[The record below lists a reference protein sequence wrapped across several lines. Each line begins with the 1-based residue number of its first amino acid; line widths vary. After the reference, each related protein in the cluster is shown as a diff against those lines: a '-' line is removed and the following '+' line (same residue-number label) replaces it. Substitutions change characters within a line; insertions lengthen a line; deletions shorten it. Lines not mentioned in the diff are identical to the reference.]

1 MSTTRGNIFTRES
14 TLGPA
19 VNRRQALRAGA
30 ALFGGLGLGAFLV
43 ACGADAGRA
52 AVDANGNPLR
62 PIKIGVVQPGTA
74 GSVIDPITDQF
85 GLGTKHGLDLIR
97 DGGGGVGTGQENLL
111 TGLLDTFAFGPLGAT
126 EANVSGHDVVIV
138 GPQLWNHGRWLVPAD
153 SDVTS
158 VQDLRGKRIGVQP
171 AGSDTYKAAALG
183 SAVNGIDF
191 EREFQIF
198 PGQPIANLALYE
210 RGDLDAVIAIE
221 PNATRLVAQGNR
233 QVATVS
239 ELWQKGTGDSNPL
252 FLNGAAFN
260 RRWLDQNRDTAA
272 RFVALRSEANALITA
287 DPALLAEHYEAF
299 GVPADEEAAIA
310 LLPERLR
317 DIYPSAW
324 DQSVFANMD
333 KQIQVALD
341 IGLLSRTAQRPVYES
356 LS

>member
-1 MSTTRGNIFTRES
+1 MSAPRGNIFTRES
-14 TLGPA
+14 ALGPA
-19 VNRRQALRAGA
+19 VSRRQALRAGA
-30 ALFGGLGLGAFLV
+30 ALFGGLGLGALLV
-43 ACGADAGRA
+43 ACGEATTA

-62 PIKIGVVQPGTA
+62 PIKVGAVQPGTA
-74 GSVIDPITDQF
+74 GSVIDPITEQF
-85 GLGTKHGLDLIR
+85 GLEAKHGLDLLR

-126 EANVSGHDVVIV
+126 EANISGHDVVIV

-153 SDVTS
+153 SDIGS
-158 VQDLRGKRIGVQP
+158 VEDLRGKRIGVQP
-171 AGSDTYKAAALG
+171 ASSDTYKAAALG
-183 SAVNGIDF
+183 LAVNGIDF

-210 RGDLDAVIAIE
+210 RGDLDAIIAIE

-239 ELWQKGTGDSNPL
+239 ELWQQGTGDANPL

-260 RRWLDQNRDTAA
+260 RSWLAANRDTAA
-272 RFVALRSEANALITA
+272 RFVALRSEANALISA
-287 DPALLAEHYEAF
+287 DPALLATHYEAF
-299 GVPADEEAAIA
+299 GIPADEEAAID

-317 DIYPSAW
+317 GIYPSAW
-324 DQSVFANMD
+324 DPSVFANMD

-341 IGLLSRTAQRPVYES
+341 IGLLSRTAERPVYES

>member
-1 MSTTRGNIFTRES
+1 MSTTRGTIFTRQA

-19 VNRRQALRAGA
+19 VTRRQALRAGA
-30 ALFGGLGLGAFLV
+30 ALVGGLGLGALLV
-43 ACGADAGRA
+43 ACGDAGTA

-62 PIKIGVVQPGTA
+62 PIKIGAVQPGTA
-74 GSVIDPITDQF
+74 GSVIDPITGQF
-85 GLGTKHGLDLIR
+85 GLDTKHGLDLKR

-126 EANVSGHDVVIV
+126 DANTSGHDVVIV

-153 SDVTS
+153 SDIAS
-158 VQDLRGKRIGVQP
+158 VEDLRGKRIGVQP
-171 AGSDTYKAAALG
+171 AGSDTYKAAALA

-210 RGDLDAVIAIE
+210 RGDLDAIIAIE
-221 PNATRLVAQGNR
+221 PNATRLVAQGSR

-239 ELWQKGTGDSNPL
+239 ELWQKGTGDANPL

-260 RRWLDQNRDTAA
+260 RPWLERNRDTAD
-272 RFVALRSEANALITA
+272 RFVALRTEANTLITG
-287 DPALLAEHYEAF
+287 DPALLARYHEAF
-299 GVPADEEAAIA
+299 GIPADEEAAIA

-317 DIYPSAW
+317 DIYPSVW
-324 DQSVFANMD
+324 DQSVFTNMD
-333 KQIQVALD
+333 RQIQVALD
-341 IGLLSRTAQRPVYES
+341 IGLLSRRAERPVYES